1 MINNKESKKQI
12 NKKDVSKAY
21 EKYTQQFTPKPKY
34 FINSLKAFI
43 SGGLIC
49 VVSMWLENRFMASGI
64 GEKDASA
71 YVVIILIMAAQLLT
85 GFGWFDTIAK
95 HVGAGVIVP
104 ITGFANSMVAP
115 ALEYK
120 KEGVVLGVG
129 GKLFSLAGPV
139 LVCGITA
146 SVIIGVIY
154 LVLGKFGVA

>member
-1 MINNKESKKQI
+1 MPNNNKKVNVE
-12 NKKDVSKAY
+12 KKDVAKAY
-21 EKYTQQFTPKPKY
+21 EKYADRFTPKPKY

-43 SGGLIC
+43 VGGIIC
-49 VVSMWLENRFMASGI
+49 VISMWLENKFIASGVS
-64 GEKDASA
+64 EKEASV
-71 YVVIILIMAAQLLT
+71 YVVIILIVIAQLVT

-129 GKLFSLAGPV
+129 AKLFSLAGSV
-139 LVCGITA
+139 LVCGITI
-146 SVIIGVIY
+146 SMIIGVIY
-154 LVLGKFGVA
+154 WLIGIIAAG